1 MKKILF
7 CSFGSFHIV
16 CPESLRG
23 VDATSVGT
31 ADCLPFSELSSVDS
45 VVDDVDVVKFF
56 WLCSGFWFT
65 LWYSSY
71 LKKYL
76 HLIYEKCKM

>member
-56 WLCSGFWFT
+56 
-65 LWYSSY
+65 
-71 LKKYL
+71 
-76 HLIYEKCKM
+76 

>member
-16 CPESLRG
+16 YPESLRG
-23 VDATSVGT
+23 VDVTSVGT
-31 ADCLPFSELSSVDS
+31 VDCLPFSELSSVDS

-56 WLCSGFWFT
+56 
-65 LWYSSY
+65 
-71 LKKYL
+71 
-76 HLIYEKCKM
+76 